1 MAPTLARRG
10 MELQPD
16 PLSIRN
22 NIPRLSRRIRNH
34 NLTLNDTKLL
44 LGSFVSS
51 NHTLF

>member
-1 MAPTLARRG
+1 MALMLARTG

-22 NIPRLSRRIRNH
+22 NIPALSRHIRNH
-34 NLTLNDTKLL
+34 GLTLNDTKLF

-51 NHTLF
+51 NHALC